1 MILATQLKRTQ
12 IDAPVQS
19 RSSNANANSIA
30 NERQPKRAATKKRA
44 PNVECPNYRRLTR
57 LALS

>member
-1 MILATQLKRTQ
+1 MILATQLKRAQ

-19 RSSNANANSIA
+19 RSSKTNANAIA

-44 PNVECPNYRRLTR
+44 PNVESPNYRRLTQ
-57 LALS
+57 LAQS